1 MTIFLFDDESDES
14 DESDEGDDC
23 KMSEMYKIVR
33 YVPEGM
39 PLGGCINGATKHH
52 GFKSAKRAMYATIET
67 KFAGMQ
73 QECSDLIDKYCAE
86 YYPEGAPENFNMLK
100 QFINEYLSD
109 PENFEFEDK
118 YAELDF
124 EDDRISFG
132 LSFEFMDEGI
142 NRVFYIEVTDDAKW
156 KFPEGVITAFELK
169 ELTSSDSEQY
179 VLLTARENIGLEIV
193 YSLMTEE
200 DENDMFFEN

>member
-1 MTIFLFDDESDES
+1 
-14 DESDEGDDC
+14 
-23 KMSEMYKIVR
+23 MSEMYKIVR
-33 YVPEGM
+33 YVPQDMVPFGD
-39 PLGGCINGATKHH
+39 GFIGAERYH
-52 GFKSAKRAMYATIET
+52 GFEKAKRAMYATIET

-73 QECSDLIDKYCAE
+73 QECSDLIDKYCTE

-118 YAELDF
+118 YADIDF

-132 LSFEFMDEGI
+132 LSFEFMTEGL

-156 KFPEGVITAFELK
+156 KFPEGVITALELK
-169 ELTSSDSEQY
+169 ELTSSDSEQHSKKKH
-179 VLLTARENIGLEIV
+179 R
-193 YSLMTEE
+193 S
-200 DENDMFFEN
+200 